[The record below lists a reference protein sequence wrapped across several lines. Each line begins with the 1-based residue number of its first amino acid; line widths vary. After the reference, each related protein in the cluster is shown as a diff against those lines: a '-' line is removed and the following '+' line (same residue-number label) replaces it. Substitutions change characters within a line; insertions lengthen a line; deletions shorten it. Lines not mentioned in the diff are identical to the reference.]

1 MQQMDLRPIEK
12 LTLLLKKTSV
22 RFLSEA
28 LVPQ

>member
-12 LTLLLKKTSV
+12 LTLWLKQTSV
-22 RFLSEA
+22 RCLSEA